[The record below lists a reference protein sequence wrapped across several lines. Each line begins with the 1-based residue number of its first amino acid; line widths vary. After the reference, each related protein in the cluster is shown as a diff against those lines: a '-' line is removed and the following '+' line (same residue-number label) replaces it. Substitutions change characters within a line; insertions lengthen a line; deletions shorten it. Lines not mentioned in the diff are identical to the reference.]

1 MKSQDQIKFSLRQ
14 FTGSSTFT
22 KFSPLFPNVVLTEGA
37 EYLADECGAYW
48 LMDMIASH
56 ILSVPKDETFTIAQ
70 LTVNPM
76 NKAFFTLAD
85 DSPATK
91 IYANQSISYT
101 DFPLDEVKLYVIREG
116 DEWVILLP
124 SEY

>member
-1 MKSQDQIKFSLRQ
+1 MKPKSEIKHALRQ
-14 FTGSSTFT
+14 FTGTEAWHHHLPGVLLTDGT
-22 KFSPLFPNVVLTEGA
+22 K
-37 EYLADECGAYW
+37 YLAEECGAYW
-48 LMDMIASH
+48 LMDVIASH
-56 ILSVPKDETFTIAQ
+56 ILSIPKDETFTVAQ

-91 IYANQSISYT
+91 IYAHQSISYT

-116 DEWVILLP
+116 DEWFILLP

>member
-1 MKSQDQIKFSLRQ
+1 MKTQSEIKQALRQ
-14 FTGSSTFT
+14 FTGTEAWHRHAPKVLLTDGT
-22 KFSPLFPNVVLTEGA
+22 K
-37 EYLADECGAYW
+37 YLAEECGAYW
-48 LMDMIASH
+48 LMDVIASH
-56 ILSVPKDETFTIAQ
+56 IPSIPKDETFTVAQ

>member
-1 MKSQDQIKFSLRQ
+1 MKPKSEIKQALRQ
-14 FTGSSTFT
+14 FTGTEAWHRHL
-22 KFSPLFPNVVLTEGA
+22 PGVLLTDGA
-37 EYLADECGAYW
+37 KYLAEECGAYW
-48 LMDMIASH
+48 LMDVIASH
-56 ILSVPKDETFTIAQ
+56 IPSIPHDETFTIAQ

-85 DSPATK
+85 DAPATK

-116 DEWVILLP
+116 NEWVILLP

>member
-1 MKSQDQIKFSLRQ
+1 MKTQDQIKSDLRQ
-14 FTGSSTFT
+14 FIGSITFT
-22 KFSPLFPNVVLTEGA
+22 RYSPLFPNVVLTEGA

-56 ILSVPKDETFTIAQ
+56 LPSLPVDEYWGVVI
-70 LTVNPM
+70 LTVDNG
-76 NKAFFTLAD
+76 KGLFTLAD

-91 IYANQSISYT
+91 VYAMQGINYT
-101 DFPLDEVKLYVIREG
+101 DFPLDEIKLYVSHDGEF
-116 DEWVILLP
+116 WYVMLP

>member
-1 MKSQDQIKFSLRQ
+1 MKTKPEIKQALRQ
-14 FTGSSTFT
+14 FTGTEAWHRHL
-22 KFSPLFPNVVLTEGA
+22 PGVLLTDGA
-37 EYLADECGAYW
+37 KYLAEECGAYW
-48 LMDMIASH
+48 LMDVIGSH
-56 ILSVPKDETFTIAQ
+56 LPSVPKDETFTVAQ

-116 DEWVILLP
+116 DGWVILLP

>member
-56 ILSVPKDETFTIAQ
+56 IPSVPKDETFTIAQ

-91 IYANQSISYT
+91 IYANQSMSYT

>member
-1 MKSQDQIKFSLRQ
+1 MKTKSEIKQALRQ
-14 FTGSSTFT
+14 FTGTEAGHRHL
-22 KFSPLFPNVVLTEGA
+22 PGVLLTDGA
-37 EYLADECGAYW
+37 HYLAEECGAYW
-48 LMDMIASH
+48 LMDVIASH
-56 ILSVPKDETFTIAQ
+56 IPSVPKDETFTVAQ
-70 LTVNPM
+70 LTVNHM

-101 DFPLDEVKLYVIREG
+101 DFTLDEVKLYVIREG
-116 DEWVILLP
+116 KEWVILLP

>member
-1 MKSQDQIKFSLRQ
+1 MKSQDAIKLALRQ
-14 FTGSSTFT
+14 FTGSGTFT
-22 KFSPLFPNVVLTEGA
+22 RYSPLFPQVVLTEGA

-48 LMDMIASH
+48 LMDVIASH
-56 ILSVPKDETFTIAQ
+56 TPSVPKDETFTIAQ

-101 DFPLDEVKLYVIREG
+101 DFPLDEIKLYVIREG

>member
-56 ILSVPKDETFTIAQ
+56 LPSLPLEEYWAIAI
-70 LTVNPM
+70 LTVDGG
-76 NKAFFTLAD
+76 KALFTLAD

-91 IYANQSISYT
+91 VYAMQGIDYT
-101 DFPLDEVKLYVIREG
+101 DFPLDEIKLYVSYDGEF
-116 DEWVILLP
+116 WYVMLC

>member
-1 MKSQDQIKFSLRQ
+1 MKTQDQIKSDLRQ
-14 FTGSSTFT
+14 FIGSITYT
-22 KFSPLFPNVVLTEGA
+22 KFSPLFPNVVLTDGTK
-37 EYLADECGAYW
+37 YLAEECGAYW
-48 LMDMIASH
+48 FMDVIASH
-56 ILSVPKDETFTIAQ
+56 IPSIPKDETFTVAQ

-91 IYANQSISYT
+91 FYANQSISYT
-101 DFPLDEVKLYVIREG
+101 DFPLDEVKLYVIREV

>member
-1 MKSQDQIKFSLRQ
+1 MSQTYSQ
-14 FTGSSTFT
+14 
-22 KFSPLFPNVVLTEGA
+22 
-37 EYLADECGAYW
+37 
-48 LMDMIASH
+48 
-56 ILSVPKDETFTIAQ
+56 
-70 LTVNPM
+70 PM
-76 NKAFFTLAD
+76 NKAFFTLAN

-101 DFPLDEVKLYVIREG
+101 DFPLDEIKLYVIREG